1 MLSDTLYTLPPGSRI
16 LVTGC
21 NGFIGS
27 HVVDQLLMLGYL
39 VRGTVRELKPWL
51 NEFFDQKY
59 GKGKTPPCGRSP
71 PGRVPI
77 CSGRICRC

>member
-1 MLSDTLYTLPPGSRI
+1 M
-16 LVTGC
+16 TGC

-59 GKGKTPPCGRSP
+59 GKVKHP
-71 PGRVPI
+71 RVEGHPRVG
-77 CSGRICRC
+77 CPSAQWPHLQTLE